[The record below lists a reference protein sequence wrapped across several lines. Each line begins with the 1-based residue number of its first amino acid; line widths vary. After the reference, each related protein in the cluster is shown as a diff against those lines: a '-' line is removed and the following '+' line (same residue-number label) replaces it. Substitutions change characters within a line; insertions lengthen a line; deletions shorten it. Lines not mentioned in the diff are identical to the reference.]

1 VNRRNYRSRHASGV
15 PGWGTAPGWG
25 QPLPSWSPL
34 VDHGPLPLRVARSIA
49 CWWWPTLVLAGF
61 GAVLGFVVGHDH
73 PTPGLS
79 TRGLLTIALA
89 AVVVTV
95 LTIHRTAGPGALAR
109 ATAEYAVVALLAAL
123 LVLAGDV
130 NQPSSNPTGS
140 SAKTEAKQP
149 SRANPNLN
157 HSEDRRPRVFRIAGR
172 VGRATT
178 KAIRAVT
185 GAVGWLVDLWR
196 QADQQTDRPSR
207 SPSITTPKGQ
217 ATPPSPALGST
228 SIRRHM

>member
-1 VNRRNYRSRHASGV
+1 VNRSNYRTRHASGV

-25 QPLPSWSPL
+25 QPLPGWGPL
-34 VDHGPLPLRVARSIA
+34 VDHDPLPLRIARSVAR
-49 CWWWPTLVLAGF
+49 WWWPTLALAGF
-61 GAVLGFVVGHDH
+61 GAVLGFVLGHDH

-79 TRGLLTIALA
+79 TRGLLTITLA

-130 NQPSSNPTGS
+130 NQQSSNPTGS
-140 SAKTEAKQP
+140 SAMTEAKQP
-149 SRANPNLN
+149 SRAKPNLN
-157 HSEDRRPRVFRIAGR
+157 HSEDRRPGVLRIAGR
-172 VGRATT
+172 MGRATT

-196 QADQQTDRPSR
+196 QTDHQTHPPNR
-207 SPSITTPKGQ
+207 SPSTTRGQ
-217 ATPPSPALGST
+217 AMPPSPAAAST
-228 SIRRHM
+228 SIRRLL